1 MSKIYDAAYK
11 LFFSN
16 QTLFRQ
22 LLETFVEQD
31 WVKQLD
37 FSQCQKLEKSFISKR
52 YRQTES
58 DLVYQVQLRDTT
70 AYICILLEFQSTV
83 QRFMAIRVANYVTS
97 FYLNLLDSHKK
108 IKKLPPVFSIAFTA
122 V

>member
-1 MSKIYDAAYK
+1 MSKVYDAAYK

-22 LLETFVEQD
+22 LLETFVAQD

-58 DLVYQVQLRDTT
+58 DLIYQVQ
-70 AYICILLEFQSTV
+70 
-83 QRFMAIRVANYVTS
+83 
-97 FYLNLLDSHKK
+97 
-108 IKKLPPVFSIAFTA
+108 
-122 V
+122 